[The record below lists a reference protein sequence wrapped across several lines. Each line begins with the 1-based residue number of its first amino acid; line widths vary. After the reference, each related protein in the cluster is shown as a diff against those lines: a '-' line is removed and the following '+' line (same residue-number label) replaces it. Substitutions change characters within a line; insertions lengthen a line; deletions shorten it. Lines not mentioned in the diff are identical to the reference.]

1 MKLCASDAGLVNVAV
16 KDGKM
21 ILHGPD
27 KESETGKE
35 FYEGDDI
42 DKLLSKLE
50 TAVDGQFK
58 VVKEKKRVKFVVM
71 GVENLDD
78 ALKKL
83 QSLMQSKP
91 TLAPIVQ

>member
-1 MKLCASDAGLVNVAV
+1 
-16 KDGKM
+16 
-21 ILHGPD
+21 
-27 KESETGKE
+27 
-35 FYEGDDI
+35 
-42 DKLLSKLE
+42 
-50 TAVDGQFK
+50 VDGQFK

-83 QSLMQSKP
+83 QSLMQNKP